1 MKTIVHPTGH
11 FDNSPANNKYIEV
24 FPLAAAMGAEIRGVN
39 LKDVSDSAFKE
50 IENALYRHKMIFF
63 RNQDISFTDHENI
76 TLRLGE
82 FGTDAYTKGV
92 VGHENI
98 QPVIKEANTTTKMV
112 FGSGWHTDSAFLE
125 CPPSIALNYGKDM
138 PPYGGDTMFA
148 NSVLAYNNLSDAMKE
163 MIAPLKVWMSAKN
176 VVAAMSNEKKET
188 EKNQKI
194 SKLGNIDLDVDTESM
209 VRGYFHPLVR
219 THPVTGE
226 KSLYV
231 EGTYA
236 NGIEG
241 MSEAEAMPII
251 NFLSSFATQESFT
264 CRLRWENNT
273 FIMWDNRICLHQAF
287 NDYAG
292 FRREMYRATVMGEKP
307 E

>member
-1 MKTIVHPTGH
+1 MTNFVHPSGL
-11 FDNSPANNKYIEV
+11 FDNKPKDYKHIEV
-24 FPLAAAMGAEIRGVN
+24 IPLAAAMGAEIRGVELN
-39 LKDVSDSAFKE
+39 KVSDEAFKE
-50 IENALYRHKMIFF
+50 IEDAVYRHKLIFF
-63 RNQDISFTDHENI
+63 RDQEITFDDHEKL

-98 QPVIKEANTTTKMV
+98 QPVIMEADAVTKMV

-125 CPPSIALNYGKDM
+125 RPPGIALNYGKDM

-148 NSVLAYNNLSDAMKE
+148 NSVLAYNSLSPAMKE
-163 MIAPLKVWMSAKN
+163 MLAPLKVWMTAKK
-176 VVAAMSNEKKET
+176 VVGAMQAEKQSIESGKV
-188 EKNQKI
+188 
-194 SKLGNIDLDVDTESM
+194 SKLGSTDLDPDTVQMIEGS
-209 VRGYFHPLVR
+209 YHPLIR

-226 KSLYV
+226 KSLFV
-231 EGTYA
+231 DGTYA

-241 MSEAEAMPII
+241 MTEDEAMPII
-251 NFLSSFATQESFT
+251 NFLAGFATQASFT
-264 CRLRWENNT
+264 CRLKWENKT

-287 NDYAG
+287 NDYDG
-292 FRREMYRATVMGEKP
+292 FRREMYRATVLGEKP